1 MEERKTAAIVLGIIG
16 LVVIFFTV
24 ILPEIRFRSTQTIS
38 FKNCTVHF
46 KYWDR
51 DLVHDIYGVSQ
62 NKLALCLCNSYQ
74 QMPDTAVGNR
84 IIQIYWQ
91 YGNHYQ
97 YDSVRLKNNVD
108 SIIKH
113 KNAVLDTLVLVD

>member
-24 ILPEIRFRSTQTIS
+24 ILPEIRFRSTQTVS
-38 FKNCTVHF
+38 FKNCRIQF
-46 KYWDR
+46 KYWDK
-51 DLVHDIYGVSQ
+51 DYVTDINRVAQ

-74 QMPDTAVGNR
+74 IKPDTAVANH
-84 IIQIYWQ
+84 IIQIYKQ
-91 YGNHYQ
+91 FDN
-97 YDSVRLKNNVD
+97 YDSIRFNYTID

-113 KNAVLDTLVLVD
+113 KKTVLDTTVSID